1 MIHHLIGAGA
11 FRVGVGHHIVREQV
25 IFQIG
30 IRHGLRIQR
39 LHIFRF
45 GKSVVPAGLGVRV
58 VRRRHIAVFRH
69 IFAQFRHQIVAVEIL
84 NRSPPAEVVEAVV
97 AHAHLFTVFEADN
110 LRHPPFNAD
119 RHIAD
124 VEDFGVRTQTAGGFR
139 HNRRRVGVVQHP
151 GVRRIFFHIIHQLQH
166 AADRAHTV
174 GDPARSAGL
183 LAQHAVAQRDFLILF
198 THRIFPDADMRHD
211 EINIGKRRLRIGGI
225 AEFNLRRLLFED
237 HFARLGDGLLARTV
251 VVVKFQRPQRKTI
264 LVCQQHQDNARSE
277 GAAAACDN
285 N

>member
-1 MIHHLIGAGA
+1 MI
-11 FRVGVGHHIVREQV
+11 
-25 IFQIG
+25 
-30 IRHGLRIQR
+30 
-39 LHIFRF
+39 
-45 GKSVVPAGLGVRV
+45 
-58 VRRRHIAVFRH
+58 
-69 IFAQFRHQIVAVEIL
+69 
-84 NRSPPAEVVEAVV
+84 EAVV
-97 AHAHLFTVFEADN
+97 AHAHLFAIFEADN
-110 LRHPPFNAD
+110 LCHPPFNAD

-124 VEDFGVRTQTAGGFR
+124 IEDFGVRPQTSGGFR
-139 HNRRRVGVVQHP
+139 HNRRRVGVVKHP

-174 GDPARSAGL
+174 GDPPRTAGL

-198 THRIFPDADMRHD
+198 THRIFTDADMRHD

-237 HFARLGDGLLARTV
+237 HFARLGDGLLTRAV

-264 LVCQQHQDNARSE
+264 LVCQQHQNNARGE